1 MLDQLDELRHG
12 LLDGSISEESL
23 GNLSKLVRAKRENVD
38 DPQLMEVLDEI
49 ELRAEVE
56 LAKLERK

>member
-1 MLDQLDELRHG
+1 

>member
-23 GNLSKLVRAKRENVD
+23 GHRSKLVRAKRENVD